1 MLMRYLFA
9 VVLVLACFG
18 CASTSSTGRSVAEL
32 KAIGTEKFGAGR
44 FAIAIIPGSKGPV
57 NEGTVSGLST
67 VFGPSS
73 LVRDT
78 AARLKEAHAR
88 RLAVLFDGR
97 TPAKTQKVI
106 QQSLAI
112 LPGKSLSGMQIYAI
126 GVDPVKLEDAVQ
138 RVGARLV
145 K

>member
-1 MLMRYLFA
+1 MRMRYFFA
-9 VVLVLACFG
+9 VVLCLICVS

-32 KAIGTEKFGAGR
+32 KAIGTEKFGDDR
-44 FAIAIIPGSKGPV
+44 FAIAIIPGSTGPV
-57 NEGTVSGLST
+57 NEGAVSGLST

-78 AARLKEAHAR
+78 ASGLKEAHAR

-97 TPAKTQKVI
+97 TPAKTQKVL
-106 QQSLAI
+106 QESMAM
-112 LPGKSLSGMQIYAI
+112 LPAKSLSGMQIYAI
-126 GVDPVKLEDAVQ
+126 GVDPVQLEDAVQ